1 MSEPRRPSE
10 LHLRDWLPWLIGL
23 GALWGSSFVL
33 IKVAV
38 VDLHPL
44 WVATGRVGF
53 GGLALALIMV
63 VRRLRLPRS
72 PRAWLHGGFLG
83 VVNCA
88 IPFSLFAFAGER
100 VPSLLSGLWN
110 STTPLIVLP
119 LAIFAFRT
127 ETFTVRR
134 LLGLVLGLAGAL
146 VLLGVW
152 DLSGQGYDLV
162 GQLMCLGAA
171 SCYGIGTAWSRRFIS
186 PRPEPP
192 IVAAAIQMITGL
204 VVMVPVALLFA
215 GPPGTPGPSSLA
227 AAVALG
233 ALGTGVG
240 FAINLRNIALL
251 GASAASTVTYLVPV
265 FATTIG
271 VTVMAEHLSWHHVL
285 GGLVVLC
292 GVGVAQGIGRGV
304 RVNRVRRPL
313 RDDRRP
319 NPNPIDRPG
328 SRSTPR

>member
-1 MSEPRRPSE
+1 MPAARTDHPR
-10 LHLRDWLPWLIGL
+10 LTDWLPWLLVL

-33 IKVAV
+33 IKFAV

-44 WVATGRVGF
+44 WVATGRALF
-53 GGLALALIMV
+53 GGLALGLIMA
-63 VRRLRLPRS
+63 VRGLRLPTS

-127 ETFTVRR
+127 ETFTVRG
-134 LLGLVLGLAGAL
+134 LLGLVLGLVGAL
-146 VLLGVW
+146 LLLGAW
-152 DLSGQGYDLV
+152 DLSGAGHDLV

-171 SCYGIGTAWSRRFIS
+171 ACYGTGTAWSRRFVS

-192 IVAAAIQMITGL
+192 IVAAAIQMIVGL
-204 VVMVPVALLFA
+204 VVMVPTALLFA
-215 GPPGTPGPSSLA
+215 GPPGVPGPSSLA
-227 AAVALG
+227 AAIALG

-271 VTVMAEHLSWHHVL
+271 VVLLGEHLAWHHVV
-285 GGLVVLC
+285 GGLVVLS
-292 GVGVAQGIGRGV
+292 GVAVAQGRA
-304 RVNRVRRPL
+304 R
-313 RDDRRP
+313 
-319 NPNPIDRPG
+319 G
-328 SRSTPR
+328 SRSPATNILIHRAP

>member
-1 MSEPRRPSE
+1 MPAARTADRRVV
-10 LHLRDWLPWLIGL
+10 DWLPWLLGL

-33 IKVAV
+33 IKLAV

-53 GGLALALIMV
+53 GGLILALVMT
-63 VRRLRLPRS
+63 VRGLRLPRS
-72 PRAWLHGGFLG
+72 PGAWGHGAFLG

-100 VPSLLSGLWN
+100 IPSLLSGLLN

-127 ETFTVRR
+127 EPFTARR
-134 LLGLVLGLAGAL
+134 LLGLVVGLGGAM

-152 DLSGQGYDLV
+152 DLSGGGHDLA
-162 GQLMCLGAA
+162 GQLMCVGASA
-171 SCYGIGTAWSRRFIS
+171 CYGIGTAWSRRFLS

-192 IVAAAIQMITGL
+192 IVAAAIQMIVG
-204 VVMVPVALLFA
+204 VIVMVPTALLVA
-215 GPPGTPGPSSLA
+215 GPPGVPGPVPLA
-227 AAVALG
+227 AAAALG

-240 FAINLRNIALL
+240 FAINLRNIGLL

-265 FATTIG
+265 FATIIG
-271 VTVMAEHLSWHHVL
+271 VTLMGEHLTWHHVV
-285 GGLVVLC
+285 GGLIVLS
-292 GVGVAQGIGRGV
+292 GVGLAQGTGRGR
-304 RVNRVRRPL
+304 RVGVDPA
-313 RDDRRP
+313 P
-319 NPNPIDRPG
+319 SG
-328 SRSTPR
+328 